1 MKNRIKLV
9 DKKFPLYWM
18 HYVLQSIYATLA
30 VSIVLLVL
38 KLQNAVVV
46 ASIVASAFIIFSMP
60 NSISANPR
68 NVLGGHM
75 IGLICGSLFGLIP
88 HPSFLIFNIVYT
100 LAVEITF
107 FLMVTTDTEH
117 PPAAGTALG
126 IALTGFSPDVAL
138 ALVTSVIILAAIH
151 FFFKPYLNDLVYG
164 RIL

>member
-1 MKNRIKLV
+1 V
-9 DKKFPLYWM
+9 DKNFPLYWK

-46 ASIVASAFIIFSMP
+46 ASIGASAFIIFSMP
-60 NSISANPR
+60 NSISANPK

-88 HPSFLIFNIVYT
+88 HPSFLIFNIVYA
-100 LAVEITF
+100 LAVGITF

-138 ALVTSVIILAAIH
+138 ALVTSVVILAAIH
-151 FFFKPYLNDLVYG
+151 FFFKPYLKDLV
-164 RIL
+164 